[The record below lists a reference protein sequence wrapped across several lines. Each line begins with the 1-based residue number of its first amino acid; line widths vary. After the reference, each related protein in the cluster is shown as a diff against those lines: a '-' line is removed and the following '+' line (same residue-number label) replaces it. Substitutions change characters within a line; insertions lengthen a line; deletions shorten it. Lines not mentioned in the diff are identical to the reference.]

1 LSRRHIPRVRC
12 RNGTLLRGRQH
23 GDRLGLRRVPGP
35 LELAAIR
42 RVFGY
47 FRPYWLH
54 GLAAVVCLAVGAGP
68 GLAVGGLYAELYRRQ
83 FLDQEP
89 ARAGVT

>member
-1 LSRRHIPRVRC
+1 MEIDWDSDESRARWSWPLV
-12 RNGTLLRGRQH
+12 
-23 GDRLGLRRVPGP
+23 RRVLGH
-35 LELAAIR
+35 
-42 RVFGY
+42 

-54 GLAAVVCLAVGAGP
+54 GLAAVVCLAVGAGL

-89 ARAGVT
+89 AQAGVS

>member
-1 LSRRHIPRVRC
+1 
-12 RNGTLLRGRQH
+12 
-23 GDRLGLRRVPGP
+23 
-35 LELAAIR
+35 
-42 RVFGY
+42 VFGY

-54 GLAAVVCLAVGAGP
+54 GLAAVVCLAVGAGL

-89 ARAGVT
+89 ARGGVS